1 MDFDSLNITNLGIRE
16 LSTST
21 LRVQDLDLRNVHLQ
35 FDSGGAMAFFATLLT
50 LVLLIHAVQA
60 CFAIRYYRDTMA
72 RRQTKDNVASYNVF
86 HQGE

>member
-21 LRVQDLDLRNVHLQ
+21 LRVQDLALRNVHVQ
-35 FDSGGAMAFFATLLT
+35 FDSGGALAVFATLLT

-60 CFAIRYYRDTMA
+60 CFAIRYYRDTLA
-72 RRQTKDNVASYNVF
+72 WRQTKNNVASYNVF